1 MQFFIT
7 KLKEKQRYNQENKK
21 LFPKNRTNSTQK
33 EMNVLRI
40 FKICKKKNISQSTLT
55 ATARARVCLVP
66 RRICHK

>member
-40 FKICKKKNISQSTLT
+40 FKICKKKYHNRL
-55 ATARARVCLVP
+55 
-66 RRICHK
+66 